1 MSIINNSR
9 ILGSG
14 GAKNVVLTDRFGNTL
29 PSTTIANNASIDLR
43 TLSPYDWADI
53 FLSRETSWGGA
64 TIENALIDLCVDL
77 KSWGS
82 SNKVPVYYPNIG
94 NTANNH
100 RWNLMFPFNS
110 NSAQRQ
116 LFGGAFSHTNK
127 GVVCTGNGCNIFYHP
142 NQVKTQIS
150 AGAGFGFYQTTEF
163 INPLSVGTRNFLA
176 ENAASGRSSY
186 FAIRPSDGRVTYA
199 CQGSTLTYTPSS
211 VPLTQIGSKL
221 VTRVGGSIFYY
232 VNGVLQNSGV
242 SGYSETSGAQVFSNG
257 YYIYGTNAFL
267 SDNYD
272 ASIGSVY
279 FFIDSLNS
287 TEITEFNTIVQTFEN
302 IVRA

>member
-1 MSIINNSR
+1 MDLDFGFGS
-9 ILGSG
+9 SG
-14 GAKNVVLTDRFGNTL
+14 GGSYNLGLVDRYGNTL
-29 PSTTIANNASIDLR
+29 PTKTVDNDITWDLR
-43 TLSPYDWADI
+43 TLTPYDWADI
-53 FLSRETSWGGA
+53 FLSREASWGGA

-82 SNKVPVYYPNIG
+82 TNKLSVYYPNIG
-94 NTANNH
+94 GTANNH
-100 RWNLMFPFNS
+100 RWNLLYPFNT
-110 NSAQRQ
+110 NNGYRQ
-116 LFGGAFSHTNK
+116 VFSGFTHTNK

-150 AGAGFGFYQTTEF
+150 AGSGYGFYQTTEF
-163 INPLSVGTRNFLA
+163 INPLSVATRNFLS
-176 ENAASGRSSY
+176 ENASSGRWSY

-199 CQGSTLTYTPSS
+199 CQGSTLTYTPPS

-221 VTRVGGSIFYY
+221 VTRVGSSIFYY
-232 VNGVLQNSGV
+232 VNGILNNSGASLYV
-242 SGYSETSGAQVFSNG
+242 ETSGAQIFSNG

-287 TEITEFNTIVQTFEN
+287 TEISEFNTIVQTFEN
-302 IVRA
+302 IVRI